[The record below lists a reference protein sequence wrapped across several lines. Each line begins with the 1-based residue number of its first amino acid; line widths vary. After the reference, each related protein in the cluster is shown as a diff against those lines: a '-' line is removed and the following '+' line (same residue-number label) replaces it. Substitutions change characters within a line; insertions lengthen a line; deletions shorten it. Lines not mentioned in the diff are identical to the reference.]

1 MQTHSASHPPRAMFV
16 QRGRVASA
24 RGQHINVRNPSEI
37 ARWSRELGV
46 TWMQLFAIID
56 RVGTS
61 IRAVRH
67 AVLNGCSATH

>member
-1 MQTHSASHPPRAMFV
+1 MQTQSASHPSRAMFV

-61 IRAVRH
+61 IRAIRN